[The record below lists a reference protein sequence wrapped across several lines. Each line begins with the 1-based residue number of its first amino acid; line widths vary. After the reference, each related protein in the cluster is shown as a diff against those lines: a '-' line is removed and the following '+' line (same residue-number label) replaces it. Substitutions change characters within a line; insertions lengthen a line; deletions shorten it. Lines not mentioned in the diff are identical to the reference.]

1 MESNELALYRGLG
14 AVRNYGIVVLIALF
28 ALNAGVLGV
37 LNWIETN
44 DIQSELAVL
53 SESLPNPT
61 LEKGEQELNLPGGVI
76 ALRATTKEH
85 IGFYETSI
93 LGKDY
98 LAYANPAKEYILMK
112 SEQESEREVRKFA
125 LALIALYIGEVFI
138 LLGWWF
144 FLRSK
149 VRELFETM

>member
-1 MESNELALYRGLG
+1 MESSELALYRGLG

-28 ALNAGVLGV
+28 ALNAVVLGA

-44 DIQSELAVL
+44 DIKSELVIL
-53 SESLPNPT
+53 SESLPAPST
-61 LEKGEQELNLPGGVI
+61 EKTEQMINLPENVI

-85 IGFYETSI
+85 TGFYETRI

-98 LAYANPAKEYILMK
+98 LAYASPKKEFIIMK
-112 SEQESEREVRKFA
+112 SEKDSEREVQKFA
-125 LALIALYIGEVFI
+125 LALLALYVGEIII

-149 VRELFETM
+149 VRELFETI